1 MGQASTRALLP
12 DAELRTLT
20 PSRHIMVM
28 AAALRQ
34 FTVEDVEAFPYDGN
48 RYELLHGL
56 LLVTPQPGLP
66 HQVVATRLMLKLGL
80 SLVDEPT
87 VQLYAPGTVQIRPS
101 IHLEPDLLI
110 GSLPGALRWDAM
122 TDHWLAVE
130 VSGAGSRVYDRDYKR
145 DGYLGIGV
153 KEVWLADLKL
163 QRVLVSKPGG
173 EKDVPHDTVVTWR
186 SPGGREIKIDVQ
198 ELFRGLTPEP

>member
-1 MGQASTRALLP
+1 
-12 DAELRTLT
+12 
-20 PSRHIMVM
+20 MVM

-34 FTVEDVEAFPYDGN
+34 FTVEELEALPYDGN

-56 LLVTPQPGLP
+56 LLVTPHPGLP
-66 HQVVATRLMLKLGL
+66 HQVVASRLMLKLGL
-80 SLVDEPT
+80 ALVDEPT

-153 KEVWLADLKL
+153 KEVWLVDLKL

-173 EKDVPHDTVVTWR
+173 EKDLPHDTLVTWR
-186 SPGGREIKIDVQ
+186 SPGGREIEIDVQ
-198 ELFRGLTPEP
+198 GLFRGLTPEP

>member
-1 MGQASTRALLP
+1 
-12 DAELRTLT
+12 
-20 PSRHIMVM
+20 MV
-28 AAALRQ
+28 AALRQ
-34 FTVEDVEAFPYDGN
+34 FTVEEVEALPYDGN

-66 HQVVATRLMLKLGL
+66 HQVVVSRLMIMLGS

-87 VQLYAPGTVQIRPS
+87 VQIYAPGTVQIRPS

-145 DGYLGIGV
+145 DGYLGMGV
-153 KEVWLADLKL
+153 KEVWLVDLRL
-163 QRVLVSKPGG
+163 QLLLVSKPGG
-173 EKDVPHDTVVTWR
+173 EKDVPHDTVVAWR
-186 SPGGREIKIDVQ
+186 SPGGREIKVDVR
-198 ELFRGLTPEP
+198 ELFRGLIPEA

>member
-1 MGQASTRALLP
+1 MA
-12 DAELRTLT
+12 
-20 PSRHIMVM
+20 M

-34 FTVEDVEAFPYDGN
+34 FTVEEVEAFPSDGN

-56 LLVTPQPGLP
+56 LLVTPPPGLP
-66 HQVVATRLMLKLGL
+66 HQVVASRLMVLLGL

-87 VQLYAPGTVQIRPS
+87 VQLYAPGTVQMRPS
-101 IHLEPDLLI
+101 IHLRPDLLL

-122 TDHWLAVE
+122 TDYWLAVE

-145 DGYLGIGV
+145 DGYLGVGV
-153 KEVWLADLKL
+153 KEVWLVDLKL

-186 SPGGREIKIDVQ
+186 SPGGRRIRIDVQ
-198 ELFRGLTPEP
+198 ELFEGMSPEP

>member
-1 MGQASTRALLP
+1 
-12 DAELRTLT
+12 
-20 PSRHIMVM
+20 MVM

-34 FTVEDVEAFPYDGN
+34 FTVEEVEAFPYDGN

-66 HQVVATRLMLKLGL
+66 HQVVASRLMIMLGS
-80 SLVDEPT
+80 SLVDEPS

-145 DGYLGIGV
+145 DGYLGMGV
-153 KEVWLADLKL
+153 KEVWLVDLKL
-163 QRVLVSKPGG
+163 QLILVSKPGG

-186 SPGGREIKIDVQ
+186 SPGGRKIKVDVQ